1 MQPVQTG
8 FQTFA
13 VTHGEAVIKEQ
24 RHVFLWP
31 EKPHHGEP
39 EGKIELLHS
48 ARGQRAGRYFS
59 ACGKGKQLQI
69 IAHFKAV
76 VSAFRDLAEDAGSG
90 FRERHAETVGG
101 IIGQKGKGR

>member
-1 MQPVQTG
+1 MIGDAKLIQRLFLPVLTGEEKDLTVIIRMQPVQTG

-13 VTHGEAVIKEQ
+13 VIHGEAVIKEQ

-69 IAHFKAV
+69 IAHFK
-76 VSAFRDLAEDAGSG
+76 
-90 FRERHAETVGG
+90 
-101 IIGQKGKGR
+101 K